1 MHGVREIIQEAS
13 ILPVEDRAR
22 IIDSLLRTMNQPDNE
37 IDREWVI
44 IAQRRLDDL
53 RSGKVQGIPGE
64 EVFSRFR
71 QRFQPSKFRVRPSQP
86 TDIKRINH

>member
-13 ILPVEDRAR
+13 ILPVEDRTL

-37 IDREWVI
+37 IDREWVS

-64 EVFSRFR
+64 EVFIRVR
-71 QRFQPSKFRVRPSQP
+71 QRFQR
-86 TDIKRINH
+86 

>member
-1 MHGVREIIQEAS
+1 MHGAREIIQEAS
-13 ILPVEDRAR
+13 ILPVEDRAL

-37 IDREWVI
+37 IDREWVS

-64 EVFSRFR
+64 EVFIRVR
-71 QRFQPSKFRVRPSQP
+71 QRFQR
-86 TDIKRINH
+86 